1 LAFPPADPE
10 VMYDLARNRFDSQ
23 LAAVESL
30 DAKLAAFFGVGSALL
45 GIVAAIYAIK
55 PAAFA
60 AGGWL
65 VLALAM
71 IVYVALAAA
80 CLAGMAPRV
89 WDVGPAMEAIYN
101 DHKNF
106 SPTEIKWRAS
116 GTLLRLANQN
126 KVLYDQ
132 KAGKAS
138 LSPILLAVLGG
149 LVVASAVQVGFQAS
163 GFPS

>member
-10 VMYDLARNRFDSQ
+10 VMYDLARSRFDSQ
-23 LAAVESL
+23 LAAVDGI

-45 GIVAAIYAIK
+45 GIIAAIYAIR
-55 PAAFA
+55 PAAFP

-65 VLALAM
+65 VLELAV
-71 IVYVALAAA
+71 IVYVILAAA

-101 DHKNF
+101 DHVNR

-116 GTLLRLANQN
+116 GTLLRLANKNQA
-126 KVLYDQ
+126 LYEQ
-132 KAGKAS
+132 KAVMAN

-149 LVVASAVQVGFQAS
+149 LVVASAVLIGLQAS
-163 GFPS
+163 GSS